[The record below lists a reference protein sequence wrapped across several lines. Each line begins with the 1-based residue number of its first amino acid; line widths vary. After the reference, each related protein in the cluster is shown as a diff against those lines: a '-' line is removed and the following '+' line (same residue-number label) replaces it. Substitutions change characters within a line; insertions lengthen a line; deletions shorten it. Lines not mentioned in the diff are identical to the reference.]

1 MAAIAAAVEIYNE
14 QIWHILTY
22 TLYSTTY
29 LQWQLI
35 VNIATRMSSDIF
47 VKDGQDTKYLSEKR

>member
-35 VNIATRMSSDIF
+35 VNIATRMSSDMFCEVVLKNKTDI
-47 VKDGQDTKYLSEKR
+47 